1 MASTRGSFVIRSA
14 ARSRRTLCR
23 NQISSS
29 SNSTTRPPV
38 AAPGVA
44 IILLTQHLRHLS
56 DVGGDAPGL
65 VTNSAGTLLIPVPIS
80 PPKMDGIEPLTPAG
94 GRRGSGGSCHAWGNA
109 RPDRALGCVDCDAR
123 FARDRYS
130 YQSHTMRA
138 LRAVAYLTNA
148 LQVRTLVARHQ
159 SSRRPPPRLIL
170 EIDVRERPPVG
181 VADDEAGVRLFGDPR
196 RRAAAAF
203 SAAVRRHC
211 SAAMASRASAN
222 GCQVLGA
229 PQT

>member
-1 MASTRGSFVIRSA
+1 MRRASSQILRVLSSFPSLFRLQ
-14 ARSRRTLCR
+14 RWTEL
-23 NQISSS
+23 NPSS
-29 SNSTTRPPV
+29 
-38 AAPGVA
+38 
-44 IILLTQHLRHLS
+44 
-56 DVGGDAPGL
+56 
-65 VTNSAGTLLIPVPIS
+65 
-80 PPKMDGIEPLTPAG
+80 AG

-148 LQVRTLVARHQ
+148 LQVRPLVARHQ

-170 EIDVRERPPVG
+170 EIDVRECPPVG

-203 SAAVRRHC
+203 PRLCEGIAAPLWR
-211 SAAMASRASAN
+211 AAQAQTAA
-222 GCQVLGA
+222 VLGA